1 MGSYK
6 CIARIRI
13 ENTAASEGSDFGH
26 GLAALLEGV
35 KEGGSLNKAAKDM
48 GMAYSKAWK
57 TLKNTE
63 KELGFELLERRAQH
77 GSVLTEKG
85 EEFLILFRLA
95 EEKAQAAAQEVFD
108 RFKIED

>member
-1 MGSYK
+1 MENYK

-13 ENTAASEGSDFGH
+13 KNTCAVDGSDFGH
-26 GLAALLEGV
+26 GIAALLTGV
-35 KEGGSLNKAAKDM
+35 EECGSLNKAAKDM

-57 TLKNTE
+57 SIKNTE

-85 EEFLILFRLA
+85 SEFLMLFRLA
-95 EEKAQAAAQEVFD
+95 EEKAQLAAQEVFEG
-108 RFKIED
+108 FGK